1 MSPSTSEVALNK
13 NSPPTPKSL
22 PMPNTLYES
31 YCRPQLGMLLR
42 FLGLDVEYFET
53 SGDCLVA
60 IDREGSRREV
70 WDFLGGFG
78 STILGHNPDVIADEL
93 ARLVARKVPVHAQ
106 ASARVE
112 AGKLAASLNE
122 LLTQSLGLA
131 PAFAACPSP
140 PPPPRFFSLF
150 VSTGTEAVE
159 AAIKH
164 ALMAWATRRDE
175 LLVRIDSA
183 MCALLQE
190 NDDEGGRGGG
200 GGGEGGG
207 ESRSGSN
214 KRHPPSTRL
223 SQLLAALDDSARRLV
238 EASPIFLAVRGSYHG
253 RTAGSLAVTGNAS
266 YGAMYNGRSAIEARF
281 LPRDPGEGDIEQALA
296 ECRLEGLVL
305 PPSPSSSAKGSPSS
319 SKSSPLCSFSRVAA
333 CFVEWIQGEGG
344 MRPMPERSARALSRA
359 LRREQVPLVADE
371 IQTGLFRT
379 GTLLASEHYNDLRE
393 KDDSIIVPDYVL
405 LGKALGGGYAKLA
418 AVCIRDTCYEPEF
431 GRLHSSTFADD
442 DLSCAIGLRVLEEL
456 CGAGPRR
463 QQRWGGK
470 GEEIRARAESF
481 EAAVRSSVA
490 CVQRRHP
497 GVVREVR
504 GRGFM
509 LGVELDV
516 DLGGTAPV
524 LLQAL
529 NQTGMTPYALC
540 SWLLN
545 RRGVRVGA
553 TLNDE
558 GDGSFDETAVEKVKA
573 PTLRIE
579 PSAFVS
585 AEAVSALVGALEEM
599 CGLLHGRR
607 LAELLG
613 PVLRQDRLPAAAA
626 FGTATTTAVGVRSFS
641 SSSTATSTSHVS
653 FSSSSSSSR
662 FSSPPHPLSPCPLW
676 SVVSPPRPPPIPFS
690 RSGPV
695 RKAVFLSHLIDE
707 RHVAALDPALRSFL
721 SPARRKEFFSEAS
734 PLAGSSVYHEQLV
747 TFGGG
752 SDGSGRRRGGKQRQI
767 LLQLRGVFATSEFF
781 ERSARAQDGLACQ
794 KVAEAARV
802 AVGEGADV
810 VGLGQFTSIV
820 TQNGVALLP
829 RPAFRGGDNG
839 FSFHGGG
846 SGGSGCGGGGGGGW
860 DNDNALVDPTRS
872 GRDRR
877 LRLRR
882 PATLTTGN
890 SLTVGLAYRAL
901 LGLLRER
908 GKTLAGSRVA
918 VIGAAGNICRTYAEL
933 LAADGVGSLLLVH
946 REPLEASPKFREAHR
961 RVCRAAA
968 EAVAS
973 RTGVSNAAAAEA
985 AAKKVEA
992 THLLDPIAGCDIVV
1006 SGTNSTRQFLEPI
1019 HLARGAVVLD
1029 VSVPSNVSRG
1039 VLTLRPDVECFQGAN
1054 ATLPAGQKLLS
1065 PLVPTDDGNVFACM
1079 GETVALAMIM
1089 ALEDDEVDERNGAHD
1104 RRRRQSL
1111 RGGSHSVG
1119 ALSREGV
1126 IATLEM
1132 ADRVGI
1138 GLGRVKRMSNA
1149 EAAAVRVAAAEG
1161 TDKVVPTSRL

>member
-1 MSPSTSEVALNK
+1 MPK
-13 NSPPTPKSL
+13 PPQ
-22 PMPNTLYES
+22 MPITLYES
-31 YCRPQLGMLLR
+31 HCRPQLGMLFR
-42 FLGLDVEYFET
+42 FLGLDVEYVEA
-53 SGDCLVA
+53 SGDRLVS
-60 IDREGSRREV
+60 IDGEGGRRREV

-78 STILGHNPDVIADEL
+78 STILGHNSDVIAQEL

-112 AGKLAASLNE
+112 AGKLAARLNE
-122 LLTQSLGLA
+122 LLSQSLGLA
-131 PAFAACPSP
+131 ASAAEATAAAG

-150 VSTGTEAVE
+150 VATGTEAVE

-164 ALMAWATRRDE
+164 ALMAWAARRAE
-175 LLVRIDSA
+175 LLVRIETA
-183 MCALLQE
+183 RCALIQE
-190 NDDEGGRGGG
+190 NDGD
-200 GGGEGGG
+200 GGEGL
-207 ESRSGSN
+207 N
-214 KRHPPSTRL
+214 ATRPA
-223 SQLLAALDDSARRLV
+223 QLLAALDDSARRLA
-238 EASPIFLAVRGSYHG
+238 EASPVFLAVRGSYHG
-253 RTAGSLAVTGNAS
+253 RTAGSLAVTANAA
-266 YGAMYNGRSAIEARF
+266 YGAMFQGRSAVEARF
-281 LPRDPGEGDIEQALA
+281 LPRDPGEADVERALA

-305 PPSPSSSAKGSPSS
+305 PPSSSSSSPSSAPSSSSSTSPF
-319 SKSSPLCSFSRVAA
+319 CSFSRVAA

-344 MRPMPERSARALSRA
+344 MRPMPGRSARALSRA
-359 LRREQVPLVADE
+359 LRRERVPLVADE

-379 GTLLASEHYNDLRE
+379 GSFLASEHYNNARE
-393 KDDSIIVPDYVL
+393 RDDPTIVPDYVL
-405 LGKALGGGYAKLA
+405 LGKSLGGGLAKLA
-418 AVCIRDTCYEPEF
+418 AVCISSVCYEPEF

-442 DLSCAIGLRVLEEL
+442 DLSCAIGLRVLDEL
-456 CGAGPRR
+456 CGVGIGAGPRKSPCR
-463 QQRWGGK
+463 RS
-470 GEEIRARAESF
+470 EELRARAEGF
-481 EAAVRSSVA
+481 EAAVRA
-490 CVQRRHP
+490 CVARVRHRHP

-529 NQTGMTPYALC
+529 SQTGMTPYALC

-558 GDGSFDETAVEKVKA
+558 GDGVCDEAAVERVRA
-573 PTLRIE
+573 PTLRLE
-579 PSAFVS
+579 PSAFVPR
-585 AEAVSALVGALEEM
+585 EAVAALVGALEEM

-613 PVLRQDRLPAAAA
+613 PVLRQDRLPAAVAEV
-626 FGTATTTAVGVRSFS
+626 GTVTTTTAVGVCSLSSSSSSTSTSLASFS
-641 SSSTATSTSHVS
+641 SSS
-653 FSSSSSSSR
+653 R
-662 FSSPPHPLSPCPLW
+662 CYDPPSPLW
-676 SVVSPPRPPPIPFS
+676 SVVSPPRPPPIPFP

-721 SPARRKEFFSEAS
+721 SPARRAEFFSGAA
-734 PLAGSSVYHEQLV
+734 PLAGSAVYHEQLV
-747 TFGGG
+747 TFGG
-752 SDGSGRRRGGKQRQI
+752 DGSGRRGGEKQI

-781 ERSARAQDGLACQ
+781 ERSVRAQDGLACR

-802 AVGEGADV
+802 AVAEGADV

-829 RPAFRGGDNG
+829 RPGDNG
-839 FSFHGGG
+839 VGFH
-846 SGGSGCGGGGGGGW
+846 SGGGGGDGW
-860 DNDNALVDPTRS
+860 DDNNNGSALVGPNGS
-872 GRDRR
+872 PHRR
-877 LRLRR
+877 RR
-882 PATLTTGN
+882 PVTLTTGN

-901 LGLLRER
+901 LELLRER
-908 GKTLAGSRVA
+908 GKTLRGSRVA
-918 VIGAAGNICRTYAEL
+918 VVGAAGNICRTYAEL

-946 REPLEASPKFREAHR
+946 REPLAASAKFRDAHR

-968 EAVAS
+968 GAFAARTPGAS
-973 RTGVSNAAAAEA
+973 PTAAAEA
-985 AAKKVEA
+985 AAKIVQA
-992 THLLDPIAGCDIVV
+992 THLLDPIAGCDVVV
-1006 SGTNSTRQFLEPI
+1006 SGTNSTRQFLKPI

-1039 VLTLRPDVECFQGAN
+1039 VLALRPDVECFQGAN
-1054 ATLPAGQKLLS
+1054 AALPGGQKLFS

-1079 GETVALAMIM
+1079 GETVALAMIA
-1089 ALEDDEVDERNGAHD
+1089 ALEDDDDEEDGEWSGAQSRW
-1104 RRRRQSL
+1104 RREAL

-1126 IATLEM
+1126 LATLEM

-1138 GLGRVKRMSNA
+1138 GLGLVKRMSNA
-1149 EAAAVRVAAAEG
+1149 EAAAAKVSEG
-1161 TDKVVPTSRL
+1161 SEGIPNSRL